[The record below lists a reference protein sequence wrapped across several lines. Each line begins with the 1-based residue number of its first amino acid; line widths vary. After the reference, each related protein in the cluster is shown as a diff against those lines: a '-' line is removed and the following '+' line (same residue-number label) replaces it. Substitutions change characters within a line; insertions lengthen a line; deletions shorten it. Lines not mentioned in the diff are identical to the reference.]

1 MPKRSAEHIEMR
13 KQEIM
18 DACEKL
24 YQIRGFRE
32 ITLKDIGGETS
43 FSRTL
48 IYNYFHTKE
57 EIFLAIFEREYK
69 RWTASLEKILQLD
82 AQLERRILAKKI
94 AESVEKR
101 QLLLKLLS
109 MNLYDMEA
117 NSRPERL
124 VEFKVEFGGSM
135 RALESILRKF
145 CPEMTR
151 AKRQKFIYAFFPFM
165 FGLYPYAVVTEKQK
179 QAMKDAGINYSY
191 QSIYHLTLSCLEKL
205 FGIEYKT
212 EGGKMN

>member
-1 MPKRSAEHIEMR
+1 MDMPRNSAERTEKR

-24 YQIRGFRE
+24 YQTRGFRE
-32 ITLKDIGGETS
+32 ITLKDIGEETS
-43 FSRTL
+43 FSRPS

-57 EIFLAIFEREYK
+57 EIFLAVFGREYK
-69 RWTASLEKILQLD
+69 RWSASLQKLLRLD
-82 AQLERRILAKKI
+82 GRLDRRILAKKI

-124 VEFKVEFGGSM
+124 VAFKVEFGRAM
-135 RALESILRKF
+135 RMLESILRKF
-145 CPEMTR
+145 RPEMTEAER
-151 AKRQKFIYAFFPFM
+151 WRFVYVFFPFM

-179 QAMKDAGINYSY
+179 LAMKDAGIDYRY
-191 QSIYHLTLSCLEKL
+191 QSIYHLTLSCLENL
-205 FGIEYKT
+205 FGIEDEK
-212 EGGKMN
+212 EQ